1 MAAREAVGL
10 EVESQLGQDHK
21 GPALPRC
28 YSRDT
33 REQARKGGGWLGLE
47 SPGKWRQRHCVTL
60 PGERKQSCVL
70 RWRRRQRES

>member
-10 EVESQLGQDHK
+10 EVERVSWDKTK

-33 REQARKGGGWLGLE
+33 ETARKGGGLAGPEKSWENG
-47 SPGKWRQRHCVTL
+47 GRDTV
-60 PGERKQSCVL
+60 
-70 RWRRRQRES
+70 